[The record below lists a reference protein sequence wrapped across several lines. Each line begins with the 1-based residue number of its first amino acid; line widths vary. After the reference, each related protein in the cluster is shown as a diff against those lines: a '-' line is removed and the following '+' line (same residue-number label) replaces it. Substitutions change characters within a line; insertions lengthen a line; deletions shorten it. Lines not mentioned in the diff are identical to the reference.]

1 MAETQDPKG
10 SPSGPCL
17 YSAGSEPPGR
27 PTRGILRPP
36 GAPSPPGP
44 ATPLPGTSGRA
55 GALCDPRAVR
65 GRCRERPEVTRSRR
79 KSRLCHP
86 RKSRPLPP
94 PESRVSACFPRG
106 RPADMAHY
114 NFKKITVVPSAKVSV
129 RGPSALAFFLQRSPA
144 GPATQATSSK
154 LGVPRARP
162 PPRKRVGSFLRP
174 SSPLQRPGIPSSV
187 IGVFAQRAGFLFRR
201 LSPLRRG
208 EALPQELGSFL
219 RH

>member
-1 MAETQDPKG
+1 MEETQDPKG
-10 SPSGPCL
+10 SPSGPFL
-17 YSAGSEPPGR
+17 YSAESEPPGR
-27 PTRGILRPP
+27 STPGILRPP

-44 ATPLPGTSGRA
+44 AAPLPGTSGRA

-65 GRCRERPEVTRSRR
+65 GRCRERPDVTRGRR

-94 PESRVSACFPRG
+94 PESRVSARFPRG
-106 RPADMAHY
+106 RLAVMAHY

-129 RGPSALAFFLQRSPA
+129 RGPSALAFFLQSSPA

-162 PPRKRVGSFLRP
+162 APKGWVPFSDLRVLYREEDSFLSDWSLFPESGVSLQTFEP
-174 SSPLQRPGIPSSV
+174 SPGEV
-187 IGVFAQRAGFLFRR
+187 
-201 LSPLRRG
+201 
-208 EALPQELGSFL
+208 LPQELGSFL